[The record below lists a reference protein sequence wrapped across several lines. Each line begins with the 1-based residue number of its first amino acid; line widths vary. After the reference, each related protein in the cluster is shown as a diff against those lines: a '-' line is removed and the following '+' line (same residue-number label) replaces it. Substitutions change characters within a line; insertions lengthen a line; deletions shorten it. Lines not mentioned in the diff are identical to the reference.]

1 MYIYA
6 RQLIIHKFKNANSLY
21 SDNGCGNSNNERAMK
36 FVVEIVGSQLH
47 GKGNSNLYNKHSNP
61 IRHIEGLLPE
71 Y

>member
-1 MYIYA
+1 MYIYT

-47 GKGNSNLYNKHSNP
+47 GKGNSNLYDKKHSNP
-61 IRHIEGLLPE
+61 ILEGLLLE
-71 Y
+71 L